1 MKKSIFWRIFF
12 WSRAL
17 HLDASLTDIQW
28 GERGLEPFR
37 STASSAPMLR
47 T

>member
-1 MKKSIFWRIFF
+1 MKKAFFGEFF
-12 WSRAL
+12 WSRAM

-28 GERGLEPFR
+28 GEQGREPFR
-37 STASSAPMLR
+37 SSASSAPMLR